1 MEARPRHGW
10 GAGLPCPHCVHTKTH
25 PESPA
30 QKRGNLGILIAHC
43 RSSRFRGISSM
54 AKAIK
59 HAALYVR
66 VSAGPLLSSLGA
78 ADSRIAVDLRNVP
91 AAVFGDLREL
101 AVWFSTDWWSVG

>member
-1 MEARPRHGW
+1 
-10 GAGLPCPHCVHTKTH
+10 
-25 PESPA
+25 
-30 QKRGNLGILIAHC
+30 
-43 RSSRFRGISSM
+43 M

-101 AVWFSTDWWSVG
+101 ADLVLNRLVVRRIGSAAR